1 MLNRE
6 HAPISKEAW
15 SEIEKRLKEV
25 FKNYLSARKVV
36 KVEGPKGWNFNV
48 ISEGR
53 LGEVQEDGDL
63 CYANYNV
70 IPLTEA
76 RVEFEMDRWELDN
89 ILRGAKD
96 IDFTPLEEAA
106 KKIALFEENI
116 IYNGS
121 EKLNIKG
128 LVKSSENEVLNLG
141 DDQESILDS
150 IAKGIIILRKNY
162 QEGPFALLV
171 GEEAYRR
178 IISKGNNCSLKEEIE
193 RIIGGKV
200 IFSHVLDGAVLVP
213 YDHDDLELTIGQD
226 LSIGYQEHDNKKVK
240 FFITESFTFRVLDSS
255 IVVNYTI

>member
-106 KKIALFEENI
+106 KK
-116 IYNGS
+116 
-121 EKLNIKG
+121 
-128 LVKSSENEVLNLG
+128 
-141 DDQESILDS
+141 D
-150 IAKGIIILRKNY
+150 
-162 QEGPFALLV
+162 
-171 GEEAYRR
+171 
-178 IISKGNNCSLKEEIE
+178 CSL
-193 RIIGGKV
+193 
-200 IFSHVLDGAVLVP
+200 
-213 YDHDDLELTIGQD
+213 
-226 LSIGYQEHDNKKVK
+226 
-240 FFITESFTFRVLDSS
+240 
-255 IVVNYTI
+255 